1 MSLLANNNR
10 IRVWLLISLMA
21 VVAMLVAGLT
31 LIILYN
37 AAYKQQ
43 SKRLMEMAQS
53 QAHLFE
59 VMVKNNNDLT
69 GRSQADLLESITAQ
83 FRSAY
88 SRFNDTG
95 DSVDFIIATTQNNT
109 IHYLLMS
116 GVAHKTKLSDIL
128 QESAIAEPMRKALSN
143 QSGVGVSQD
152 NRGNQILAA
161 YEPIGVFNLGIVA
174 KIDLNE
180 FESPFIRAGA
190 IAAGVG
196 LIFIIA
202 GTFFIFRISAPLLR
216 SVEQN
221 KNQLKTILDTVVDG
235 ILSINTSGVIET
247 INPSAAKMFGY
258 RDNELLG
265 CNIDK
270 LIPQQLRNKH
280 KGLIASFVE
289 NKTSAVIGVSR
300 EIMGQRQNGSLFPIE
315 IALSQFTIDN
325 QKMYTGVIRD
335 ITERK
340 RTEKELRK
348 HREILE
354 EQVALRTRELAN
366 ANKQLKKLARSD
378 GLTGI
383 ANRRVFD
390 EELKREI
397 KRSSRVQS
405 IFSLLICDIDFF
417 KNYNDSYGHPQGDQ
431 CLKQIAEVINSSFH
445 RTGDIVARYGGE
457 EFAIILPG
465 VETKELVDLAELLRL
480 KVWELGIPHGNSAV
494 SDRVTISIGAASF
507 KAQRDWKNE
516 KVIKIA
522 DDALYEA
529 KRKGRNR
536 IEVSSTITVDNV
548 AQL

>member
-235 ILSINTSGVIET
+235 ILSINTSG
-247 INPSAAKMFGY
+247 
-258 RDNELLG
+258 
-265 CNIDK
+265 
-270 LIPQQLRNKH
+270 
-280 KGLIASFVE
+280 
-289 NKTSAVIGVSR
+289 
-300 EIMGQRQNGSLFPIE
+300 
-315 IALSQFTIDN
+315 
-325 QKMYTGVIRD
+325 
-335 ITERK
+335 
-340 RTEKELRK
+340 
-348 HREILE
+348 
-354 EQVALRTRELAN
+354 
-366 ANKQLKKLARSD
+366 
-378 GLTGI
+378 
-383 ANRRVFD
+383 
-390 EELKREI
+390 
-397 KRSSRVQS
+397 
-405 IFSLLICDIDFF
+405 
-417 KNYNDSYGHPQGDQ
+417 
-431 CLKQIAEVINSSFH
+431 
-445 RTGDIVARYGGE
+445 
-457 EFAIILPG
+457 
-465 VETKELVDLAELLRL
+465 
-480 KVWELGIPHGNSAV
+480 
-494 SDRVTISIGAASF
+494 
-507 KAQRDWKNE
+507 
-516 KVIKIA
+516 
-522 DDALYEA
+522 
-529 KRKGRNR
+529 RNR
-536 IEVSSTITVDNV
+536 NN
-548 AQL
+548 